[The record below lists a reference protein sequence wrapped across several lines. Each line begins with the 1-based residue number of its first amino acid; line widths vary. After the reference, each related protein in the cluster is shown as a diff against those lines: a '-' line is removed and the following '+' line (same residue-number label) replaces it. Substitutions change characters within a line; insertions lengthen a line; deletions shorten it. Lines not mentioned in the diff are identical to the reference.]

1 MASDQGERVTI
12 HGPEAMRGLG
22 RKIGRQLVVGDVV
35 LLHGDLGSGKTTLT
49 QGISEAL
56 GVEEATQSPTF
67 TLISEHPATLRNGEA
82 ATLYHLDLYRLDD
95 PEQLGD
101 IGWEE
106 VIAPDRGL
114 TVVEWPER
122 AGDWLPDR
130 FILIAIVYVDVESRE
145 VAISTV
151 PDDRDLSL

>member
-1 MASDQGERVTI
+1 MTI

-22 RKIGRQLVVGDVV
+22 RTIGRQLDMGDVV
-35 LLHGDLGSGKTTLT
+35 LLHGDLGTGKTTLT

-56 GVEEATQSPTF
+56 GVNEVTQSPTF
-67 TLISEHPATLRNGEA
+67 TLISEYPATLSTGEA

-95 PEQLGD
+95 SEQLGD

-106 VIAPDRGL
+106 VISPDRGV

-130 FILIAIVYVDVESRE
+130 FILVVIVYVAADIRE
-145 VAISTV
+145 VTVSTV
-151 PDDRDLSL
+151 PADRDLSL